1 MVATIAKILNQMLNL
16 LRRELALP
24 KLSMKRSHIIS
35 KDYGLTRE
43 FKKRTLYVIN
53 SNYLMNVNGS
63 SSELKKLEKKEY
75 VPSYEDILRTRMKT
89 PGILSDKI
97 SLEGYTFEM
106 LDVGGQRNERK
117 KWVQCSESVS
127 AIVFVAALNE
137 YDQLLYEDNM
147 TNRLHETLNLFGE
160 ICSNKWFQRATLI
173 LFLNKDDLFREK
185 IKSVDLKVCF
195 PDYEGGCNYDS
206 AMAYLKQEFNTRNES
221 VAKRKIYSHITCAIV
236 TKSVSDTFA
245 SVRKVIINASLH
257 GAELLS

>member
-1 MVATIAKILNQMLNL
+1 
-16 LRRELALP
+16 
-24 KLSMKRSHIIS
+24 
-35 KDYGLTRE
+35 
-43 FKKRTLYVIN
+43 
-53 SNYLMNVNGS
+53 
-63 SSELKKLEKKEY
+63 
-75 VPSYEDILRTRMKT
+75 
-89 PGILSDKI
+89 
-97 SLEGYTFEM
+97 
-106 LDVGGQRNERK
+106 
-117 KWVQCSESVS
+117 
-127 AIVFVAALNE
+127 VAALNE

-221 VAKRKIYSHITCAIV
+221 VAKRKIYSHVTCAIV